1 MIKLTFNTLE
11 ELKQFAMDIVGLPAQ
26 ETGKTAPAPAAV
38 TTPAVVSA
46 PTPVAAPA
54 PAPASVPTP
63 ASAPVQTPAPAPA
76 PAPSPAKMKQDIQK
90 KAIQLMDAGKQDQLQ
105 ALLTKYNVPA
115 LPSLGDDQLAGFMAD
130 LEAM

>member
-11 ELKQFAMDIVGLPAQ
+11 ELKQFAKDIVGLPAQ
-26 ETGKTAPAPAAV
+26 ETGKAAPTPAVV
-38 TTPAVVSA
+38 TTPAIVSA
-46 PTPVAAPA
+46 PAPEPA
-54 PAPASVPTP
+54 PVPVPVPVSVPTP
-63 ASAPVQTPAPAPA
+63 APAAASVPAV

-115 LPSLGDDQLAGFMAD
+115 LPSLGDDQLAAFMAD